1 MADGEAE
8 SAEGREGEPDVR
20 GTEGKSVKKG
30 VAEKARRI
38 IARKKAEWLNQY
50 ARFSERTRKGLSRA
64 NSKRSSRRKAGS
76 LAKELAKTLERWE
89 KQAQKGLGL
98 AW

>member
-1 MADGEAE
+1 V
-8 SAEGREGEPDVR
+8 SQTLR

-50 ARFSERTRKGLSRA
+50 ARFSERMWKWLSRA
-64 NSKRSSRRKAGS
+64 NFQ
-76 LAKELAKTLERWE
+76 AKC
-89 KQAQKGLGL
+89 
-98 AW
+98 